1 MATDI
6 QDSRME
12 LAETGQVMTILGED
26 KLIFFGQISVLTN
39 RFEPFDNFATEQARF
54 ELNKCAQNE
63 RSDKL
68 VDRMN
73 QLEIDM
79 E

>member
-6 QDSRME
+6 QDNNIN
-12 LAETGQVMTILGED
+12 LAEMTQVLTILGED
-26 KLIFFGQISVLTN
+26 KDAFFNQIQVLTN
-39 RFEPFDNFATEQARF
+39 RFEPFDDFATEQAKF

-63 RSDKL
+63 KSDKL
-68 VDRMN
+68 VDKMN
-73 QLEIDM
+73 SMKIDM

>member
-1 MATDI
+1 MAK
-6 QDSRME
+6 
-12 LAETGQVMTILGED
+12 LGED
-26 KLIFFGQISVLTN
+26 KLVFFGQISVLTN

-68 VDRMN
+68 VDKMN
-73 QLEIDM
+73 
-79 E
+79 

>member
-6 QDSRME
+6 QDSRIDLSEMP
-12 LAETGQVMTILGED
+12 QVLTILGED
-26 KLIFFGQISVLTN
+26 KLAFFDQIHVLTN
-39 RFEPFDNFATEQARF
+39 RFEPFDNFATEQAKF

-63 RSDKL
+63 KSDRL
-68 VDRMN
+68 VDKMN
-73 QLEIDM
+73 SMKVDM

>member
-1 MATDI
+1 MD
-6 QDSRME
+6 

-63 RSDKL
+63 RSDRL